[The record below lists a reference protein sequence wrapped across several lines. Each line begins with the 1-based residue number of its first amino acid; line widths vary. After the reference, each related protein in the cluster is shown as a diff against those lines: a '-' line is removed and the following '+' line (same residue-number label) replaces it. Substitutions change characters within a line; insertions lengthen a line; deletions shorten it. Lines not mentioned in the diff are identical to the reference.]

1 MNANVFTNPD
11 LLEYWNLFRG
21 GDKKRLTITE
31 VLSMGIHVKC
41 IDVLPRTISG
51 IHWNDGLSTVEVGG
65 TQYVPFPD
73 LITDSLPS
81 FTEEK
86 QITNTNINFK
96 VSNVSNTTRILA
108 LSGGLK
114 DAKVNIYITLLNP
127 ATGAVLDHD
136 LMYSGFIDYIEAEAD
151 PMNQKNELTVQL
163 NSVYKQLDLQT
174 RTLCANSVYQSYF
187 PGDEIMSLLGV
198 INSGQTWKYK

>member
-1 MNANVFTNPD
+1 MNAGVFTNPD
-11 LLEYWNLFRG
+11 LLEYWNVFRG
-21 GDKKRLTITE
+21 GNKKQLTLTE

-41 IDVLPRTISG
+41 FDVIPKAIDS
-51 IHWNDGLSTVEVGG
+51 IHWTDGLGGVTLGG
-65 TQYVPFPD
+65 TLYVPFPD

-96 VSNVSNTTRILA
+96 ISNVSNTTRILA
-108 LSGGLK
+108 LGGAFK
-114 DAKVNIYITLLNP
+114 DAKVNIYLAILNP
-127 ATGAVLDHD
+127 ATGDVLDYD

-151 PMNQKNELTVQL
+151 PMNEKNELTVQL

-187 PGDEIMSLLGV
+187 PGDQIMSLLGV
-198 INSGQTWKYK
+198 VNSGQTWKYK